1 MIDSGDPSM
10 KTEAPPEY
18 NIAHYTPNANRRA
31 CHRDQH
37 DDDAHGKDDMDS
49 SQQCTGQELCVEGSS
64 SKKDRQAWDSVLGVP
79 LPV

>member
-37 DDDAHGKDDMDS
+37 TMMPMAKMIWIHHNNALGRSYASRALLRRKIAKHGI
-49 SQQCTGQELCVEGSS
+49 QY
-64 SKKDRQAWDSVLGVP
+64 
-79 LPV
+79 